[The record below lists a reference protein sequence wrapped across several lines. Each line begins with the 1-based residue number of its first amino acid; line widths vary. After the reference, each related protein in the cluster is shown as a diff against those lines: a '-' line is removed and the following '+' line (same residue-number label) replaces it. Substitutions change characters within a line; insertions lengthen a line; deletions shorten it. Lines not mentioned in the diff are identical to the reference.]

1 MVQED
6 EKHTTFRTPIDIYY
20 YKVMSF
26 GLKNAGAT
34 YQRAMTKIFDD
45 LIHKI
50 VECYVDDLVI
60 KAMSYE
66 EHLQYLEIVFNRLRE
81 HALKLNPLKYAFMV
95 SSGKF
100 LGFVV
105 RHRGI
110 EIDPD
115 KIKAIM
121 ELPPSKNLK

>member
-1 MVQED
+1 MP
-6 EKHTTFRTPIDIYY
+6 K
-20 YKVMSF
+20 

-50 VECYVDDLVI
+50 VECYVDDLVV
-60 KAMSYE
+60 KAVSYE
-66 EHLQYLEIVFNRLRE
+66 LKHLRIVFDRLRQ
-81 HALKLNPLKYAFMV
+81 HALKLNPLKCAFMV

-100 LGFVV
+100 LGFVI

-110 EIDPD
+110 EIDPS
-115 KIKAIM
+115 KIKAILEM
-121 ELPPSKNLK
+121 PPPQNLKLR